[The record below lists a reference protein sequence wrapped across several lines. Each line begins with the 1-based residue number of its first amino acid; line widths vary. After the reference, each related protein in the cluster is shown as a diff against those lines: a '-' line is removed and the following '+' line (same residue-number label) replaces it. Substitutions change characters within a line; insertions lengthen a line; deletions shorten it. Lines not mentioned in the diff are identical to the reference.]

1 MIVLYFV
8 KVRLTV
14 EVGAAQELDVM
25 RAALGSEAGVTDA
38 GVAGL
43 AEVSRLLWRT
53 HILLIIGLTA
63 FLSNLRLGFLQFKF
77 WHLWHTHSVRPVI
90 FWGLDK

>member
-14 EVGAAQELDVM
+14 EVGAAQELDIVC
-25 RAALGSEAGVTDA
+25 AALGSEAGVTHA

-53 HILLIIGLTA
+53 HILLVIGLTV
-63 FLSNLRLGFLQFKF
+63 FLFNLRLRFLQFKF
-77 WHLWHTHSVRPVI
+77 WHLWHAHSV
-90 FWGLDK
+90 

>member
-8 KVRLTV
+8 KGRLTV
-14 EVGAAQELDVM
+14 EVGAAQELDVVC
-25 RAALGSEAGVTDA
+25 AALGGEAGVTDA

-53 HILLIIGLTA
+53 HILLVIGLTA
-63 FLSNLRLGFLQFKF
+63 LLSNFRLRFLQFKF
-77 WHLWHTHSVRPVI
+77 WHLWHTHSVRPVV
-90 FWGLDK
+90 FWSLNK